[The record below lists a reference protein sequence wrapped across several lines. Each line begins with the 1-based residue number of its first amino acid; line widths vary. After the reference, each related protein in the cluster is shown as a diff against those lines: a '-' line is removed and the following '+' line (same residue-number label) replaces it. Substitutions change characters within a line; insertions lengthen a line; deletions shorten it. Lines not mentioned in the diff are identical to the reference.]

1 MIGVVFHIKL
11 FWVSTIRQWRQPYS
25 IIKRRN
31 IKEDLFIKETYA
43 KAVQFSCCCR
53 LDQSILLTALGIIH
67 DKAMHAPK
75 KWNSRSVTVAT
86 ATPIDTIVNASTW
99 DRQKWNGQVRVN
111 KRQVKLQGYVKK
123 RKWMK
128 KLLSIHKSPD
138 PDESIKGNQATF
150 LHFFPSSLFPFP
162 LLFFPKATIYGLKCI
177 RFRGVPSDRKLSS
190 ERAGIQLGQLLEWQ
204 QS

>member
-1 MIGVVFHIKL
+1 MLETHPRAKAPDHWSRKPRAADIKIADVLQKFQLNDRAPGGSSQGIKATKKRRVIGVVFHIKL

-99 DRQKWNGQVRVN
+99 DRQK
-111 KRQVKLQGYVKK
+111 
-123 RKWMK
+123 
-128 KLLSIHKSPD
+128 
-138 PDESIKGNQATF
+138 
-150 LHFFPSSLFPFP
+150 
-162 LLFFPKATIYGLKCI
+162 
-177 RFRGVPSDRKLSS
+177 
-190 ERAGIQLGQLLEWQ
+190 
-204 QS
+204 